1 MLHPEKSGSI
11 KPKENNI
18 VSLRV
23 GVMTPGRTKIVLI
36 AYDSSRNYELNIKR
50 EFRKKENNK

>member
-1 MLHPEKSGSI
+1 MLHPGKSGSI

-36 AYDSSRNYELNIKR
+36 AYDSSRNYELNIKKR
-50 EFRKKENNK
+50 IQKERK

>member
-1 MLHPEKSGSI
+1 M
-11 KPKENNI
+11 KPKKNNI

-36 AYDSSRNYELNIKR
+36 VYDISRNYELNIKKR
-50 EFRKKENNK
+50 IQKERI